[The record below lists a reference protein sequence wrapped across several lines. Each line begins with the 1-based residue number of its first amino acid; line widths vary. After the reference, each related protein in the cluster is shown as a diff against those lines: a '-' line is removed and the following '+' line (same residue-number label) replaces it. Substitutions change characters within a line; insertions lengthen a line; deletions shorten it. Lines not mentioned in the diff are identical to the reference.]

1 MTKTKTRSHLALET
15 QNKGSLMNL
24 IGINLGLTI
33 KANQLSTLCT
43 LVMVSLF
50 LTLTVGCSKQQD
62 TVLQGTKQQPS
73 EDKALNVLFILTDDQ
88 APDTVSA
95 FGNANINTPSLDSL
109 AEQGMRFSHVF
120 NQGAWSGA
128 VCLPSRQMINTGR
141 HLYRTGLDA
150 RGVNDANFVAKH
162 ETFGET
168 FKKSGYDTFQ
178 TGKWHLS
185 MDVWRRSFTHGTAIH
200 KNGMSRHEK
209 GGHWDAE
216 FTDFDGTKTGE
227 SAFIDYKGGKHTS
240 EVVADAAVDFLAQR
254 ESNSKPFMMYVGF
267 LAPHDP
273 LHAPD
278 EYLARYPEKNMQLPE
293 NFKRYHPFD
302 QGDYYLRDEV
312 LAGFPRSSKEIKGKI
327 SKYYAMI
334 EHTDAQIGRIL
345 KQLEDSGQAEN
356 TVIIYTSDH
365 GLAMGR
371 HGLMGKQNQYD
382 HSVRAPFIVKGPNIP
397 AGKIAPGMFYLNS
410 VYPTAVELAGLTIPA
425 SVDAPSIVPLINGE
439 KDVAF
444 DTVFGAYRHFQRMV
458 RSQNYKLIYYPMI
471 KRTQLFDMKA
481 DPLEMHDLSTLPE
494 HTQRI
499 ENMMVELTRWQET
512 VEDPLDFSAPEAS
525 YSAFLQLTWD

>member
-1 MTKTKTRSHLALET
+1 MNFINTR
-15 QNKGSLMNL
+15 MNHS
-24 IGINLGLTI
+24 
-33 KANQLSTLCT
+33 QLSTLACC
-43 LVMVSLF
+43 LF
-50 LTLTVGCSKQQD
+50 ALLLISILQGCSE
-62 TVLQGTKQQPS
+62 S
-73 EDKALNVLFILTDDQ
+73 EAIKNRALLNNTQENKKLNILFILTDDQ
-88 APDTVSA
+88 APDTVAA
-95 FGNANINTPSLDSL
+95 FGNKNINTPNLDSL
-109 AEQGMRFSHVF
+109 AKQGMRFSHVF

-150 RGVNDANFVAKH
+150 RGVKDAKFVAKH
-162 ETFGET
+162 TTFGET

-185 MDVWRRSFTHGTAIH
+185 MDVWRRSFTHGIAIH

-209 GGHWDAE
+209 GGHWDAD
-216 FTDFDGTKTGE
+216 FTKFDRSKSGDN
-227 SAFIDYKGGKHTS
+227 AFVDYKGGKHTS
-240 EVVADAAVDFLAQR
+240 EVIADAAVNFLAKR
-254 ESNSKPFMMYVGF
+254 NPNDKPFMMYVGF

-278 EYLARYPEKNMQLPE
+278 EFLEKYPKNKMKLPE
-293 NFKRYHPFD
+293 NFSEYHTFD

-312 LAGFPRSSKEIKGKI
+312 LAGFPRSPKEIKDKI

-334 EHTDAQIGRIL
+334 DHTDAQIGRII
-345 KQLEDSGQAEN
+345 KQLEDSGQADN

-397 AGKIAPGMFYLNS
+397 VGKTATGMFYLNS
-410 VYPTAVELAGLTIPA
+410 VFPTAVELAGLDIPS

-439 KDVAF
+439 KDVAYK
-444 DTVFGAYRHFQRMV
+444 TIYGAYRHFQRMV
-458 RSQNYKLIYYPMI
+458 RSQDYKLIYYPMI
-471 KRTQLFDMKA
+471 KRTQLFDMKN
-481 DPLEMHDLSTLPE
+481 DPLEMHDLSNKPE
-494 HTQRI
+494 YKLKIQT
-499 ENMMVELTRWQET
+499 MLVELEEWKK
-512 VEDPLDFSAPEAS
+512 VVDDPLNLDAPEAS
-525 YSAFLQLTWD
+525 YAAFLELTWD

>member
-1 MTKTKTRSHLALET
+1 MNSVKNYLSGNTVSVNTSENRLGVFSTMLFSVFITTFVSSCSET
-15 QNKGSLMNL
+15 NVTSVEEA
-24 IGINLGLTI
+24 T
-33 KANQLSTLCT
+33 S
-43 LVMVSLF
+43 V
-50 LTLTVGCSKQQD
+50 
-62 TVLQGTKQQPS
+62 
-73 EDKALNVLFILTDDQ
+73 DKPLNVLFILTDDQ

-95 FGNANINTPSLDSL
+95 FGNKDINTPNIDKL
-109 AEQGMRFSHVF
+109 AKQGMRFSHVF

-162 ETFGET
+162 ATFGET
-168 FKKSGYDTFQ
+168 FKNSGYDTFQ

-185 MDVWRRSFTHGTAIH
+185 MDVWKRSFSHGKAIH

-209 GGHWDAE
+209 GGHWDAH
-216 FTDFDGTKTGE
+216 FTDFDGSKSGDD
-227 SAFIDYKGGKHTS
+227 AFTDYKGGKHTS

-254 ESNSKPFMMYVGF
+254 KTDDNPFMMYVGF

-278 EYLARYPEKNMQLPE
+278 EYLARYPAKKIPTPE
-293 NFKRYHPFD
+293 NFLKYHPFD

-312 LAGFPRSSKEIKGKI
+312 LTGFPRSEKNIKAKI

-345 KQLEDSGQAEN
+345 AQLEVSGQADN
-356 TVIIYTSDH
+356 TLVVFTSDH

-382 HSVRAPFIVKGPNIP
+382 HSIRAPFIVKGPNIP
-397 AGKIAPGMFYLNS
+397 ADTTKTGMFYLNS
-410 VYPTAVELAGLTIPA
+410 VFPTAVELAGLEIPK

-439 KDVAF
+439 KDVVY
-444 DTVFGAYRHFQRMV
+444 DNVYGAYRHFQRMV
-458 RSQNYKLIYYPMI
+458 RSQDFKLIYYPMI

-481 DPLEMHDLSTLPE
+481 DPLEMHDLSEQPQYQDQIAT
-494 HTQRI
+494 
-499 ENMMVELTRWQET
+499 MMGQLEDWKTI
-512 VEDPLDFSAPEAS
+512 VEDPLDLNAPEAS
-525 YSAFLQLTWD
+525 YDAFLTLTWD